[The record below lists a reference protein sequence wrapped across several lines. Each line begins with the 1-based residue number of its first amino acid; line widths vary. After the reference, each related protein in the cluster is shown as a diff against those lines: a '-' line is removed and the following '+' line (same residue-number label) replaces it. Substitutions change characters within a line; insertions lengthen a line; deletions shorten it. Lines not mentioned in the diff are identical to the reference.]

1 MNEMQDRTTQRKL
14 VRLGALAFL
23 GAAVA
28 VAVPAAAAAQGV
40 SIRTGENTDSIA
52 RFVDRRAPAAADFA
66 ITSVDGNRV
75 LMLLPDAIALQL
87 TDAGLERI
95 ANRPA
100 ATDERKS
107 AVALL
112 VEGMVRGGLRVLL
125 DRSLEYDLRELREV
139 RVENGRLV
147 FENRTGD
154 PVFDRMNIDGQDFME
169 GFAPR
174 DARAFADRVNRR
186 LRQRGP

>member
-1 MNEMQDRTTQRKL
+1 MNEMQDRTTRRNL
-14 VRLGALAFL
+14 MRLGALAFL
-23 GAAVA
+23 GAAVG

-40 SIRTGENTDSIA
+40 SIRTGENTDSTA

-87 TDAGLERI
+87 TDAGLTSI

-147 FENRTGD
+147 FENRAGD

-186 LRQRGP
+186 LR